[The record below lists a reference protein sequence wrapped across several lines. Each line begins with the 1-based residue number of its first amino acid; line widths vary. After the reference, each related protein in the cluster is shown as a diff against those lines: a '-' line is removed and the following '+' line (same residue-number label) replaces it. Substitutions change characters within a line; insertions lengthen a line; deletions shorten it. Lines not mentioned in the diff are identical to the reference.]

1 MMISDVFRF
10 LARPEMTTSRKQS
23 RLETGKSIHTS
34 DHQLSS
40 GGASSRTRQ
49 TNSNQQQVKFYFSV
63 KLIQSLN
70 SCFP

>member
-10 LARPEMTTSRKQS
+10 LARPEMTTSRKQN

-49 TNSNQQQVKFYFSV
+49 TNSNQQSPHFKS
-63 KLIQSLN
+63 
-70 SCFP
+70 